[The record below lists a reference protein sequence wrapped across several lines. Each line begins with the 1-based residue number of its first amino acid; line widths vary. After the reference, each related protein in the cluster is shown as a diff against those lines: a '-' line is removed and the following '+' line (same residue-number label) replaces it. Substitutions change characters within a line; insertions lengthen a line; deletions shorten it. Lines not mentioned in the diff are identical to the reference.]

1 MNILEFYKDPDEIQA
16 LIKPAEEGNIEA
28 QYKLGK
34 YYDRKSVLAKVFFKK
49 SIYWYRKAAE
59 KNHIEAQHDLA
70 QAYMYAFYVKE
81 RNYKKAFYWF

>member
-16 LIKPAEEGNIEA
+16 LIKPAEEGDIEA

-34 YYDRKSVLAKVFFKK
+34 FYDRKSVLAKVFFKK

-59 KNHIEAQHDLA
+59 KNHIEAQHDLGR
-70 QAYMYAFYVKE
+70 AYMYAFYVE
-81 RNYKKAFYWF
+81 EINYKKAFYWF